1 MYNFSKFILQ
11 LFYQIHDVLKINGPT
26 HSQLKKKTVL
36 NIQVLCMLTLTF
48 CLELTIQELANCV
61 IHILENSMFI
71 F

>member
-11 LFYQIHDVLKINGPT
+11 LLYQIHDVLNINGPT

-36 NIQVLCMLTLTF
+36 NVQVLCMLTLTF

-61 IHILENSMFI
+61 VLILENSMFI